1 LRRRAES
8 VVMNVLDQERDLPEL
23 IDLIYDAAV
32 DPTLWPRFL
41 DRLCD
46 MAPGAKSVMMM
57 HDANTRSI
65 NASVTARWEEDW
77 TTSYTDYYVK
87 HNQWTAEFAHFDVG
101 RAMIVDDIVPRAV
114 TMKSEFY
121 EDWLRPQNL
130 VTGVTVSVFKE
141 NLRYM
146 NFSVLYQDA
155 DDDLQKRNVA
165 ILQELSPH
173 LRRAGQVHRQI
184 SGLTFQS
191 RAIEQAFDSLNR
203 GVVLLQPDG
212 RCFYYNDRAKRFLDM
227 NDGLI
232 QYRDGRIGCQD
243 AEAEAD
249 LYRALLM
256 AGKTAQMKGSSP
268 GDIIA
273 VPRRSSALPW
283 SLMIAPI
290 PASALDFGYSN
301 GAVVVFIVDPEQK
314 PVISVAGLRAVLGLT
329 ASEARVA
336 IALAE
341 GLSPEEIAKL
351 HGNAILTV
359 RTHLRNAMGKAGVSR
374 LAELVALVLRC
385 QMTAES

>member
-1 LRRRAES
+1 L
-8 VVMNVLDQERDLPEL
+8 VTNVINQERDLPEL

-65 NASVTARWEEDW
+65 TGSVTARWEDDW

-87 HNQWTAEFAHFDVG
+87 HNQWTDEFAHFDVG
-101 RAMIVDDIVPRAV
+101 RAMIVDDIVPRSV
-114 TMKSEFY
+114 TLKSEFY

-130 VTGVTVSVFKE
+130 VTGVTISVFKE

-146 NFSVLYQDA
+146 NFSVLYQEA
-155 DDDLQKRNVA
+155 DDDLQQRNVA
-165 ILQELSPH
+165 LLQELSPH
-173 LRRAGQVHRQI
+173 LRRAGQVNRQM
-184 SGLTFQS
+184 SGLKFQS
-191 RAIEQAFDSLNR
+191 RAIEQAFDGLNR

-212 RCFYYNDRAKRFLDM
+212 RFFYCNDRAKRFLDLA
-227 NDGLI
+227 DGLI
-232 QYRDGRIGCQD
+232 LHRDGRIGCQD
-243 AEAEAD
+243 QEAESQ
-249 LYRALLM
+249 LYRALVL
-256 AGKTAQMKGSSP
+256 AGKTAQMKGNAA
-268 GDIIA
+268 GDIVA
-273 VPRRSSALPW
+273 VPRRGGGLPW

-301 GAVVVFIVDPEQK
+301 GAVVLFIVDPEQK
-314 PVISVAGLRAVLGLT
+314 PVISVSGLRAILGLT
-329 ASEARVA
+329 AAEARAA

-341 GLSPEEIAKL
+341 GLSPDEIAKTQ
-351 HGNAILTV
+351 GNAILTV

-385 QMTAES
+385 QLTAES

>member
-1 LRRRAES
+1 M
-8 VVMNVLDQERDLPEL
+8 VKKVLDQERDLPEL

-57 HDANTRSI
+57 HDANTRSL

-101 RAMIVDDIVPRAV
+101 RAMIVDDIVPREV
-114 TMKSEFY
+114 TLKSEFY

-146 NFSVLYQDA
+146 NFSVLYQEA
-155 DDDLQKRNVA
+155 DEELQRRNVA

-173 LRRAGQVHRQI
+173 LRRAGQVHRQM

-212 RCFYYNDRAKRFLDM
+212 RFFYCNDRAKCFLDM

-243 AEAEAD
+243 QEAEVL
-249 LYRALLM
+249 LYRALM
-256 AGKTAQMKGSSP
+256 AAGQTAQMKGSSA
-268 GDIIA
+268 GDIVA

-314 PVISVAGLRAVLGLT
+314 PAISVAGLRAILGLT

-341 GLSPEEIAKL
+341 GLSPEEIAKA

-359 RTHLRNAMGKAGVSR
+359 RTHLRNAMSKAGVSR

>member
-1 LRRRAES
+1 MVKKL
-8 VVMNVLDQERDLPEL
+8 LDQERDLPEL

-32 DPTLWPRFL
+32 DPTQWPRFL

-57 HDANTRSI
+57 HDANTRSL

-101 RAMIVDDIVPRAV
+101 RAMIVDDIVPREV
-114 TMKSEFY
+114 TLKSEFY
-121 EDWLRPQNL
+121 EDWLKPQNL

-146 NFSVLYQDA
+146 NFSVLYQEA
-155 DDDLQKRNVA
+155 DEDLQKRNVA

-173 LRRAGQVHRQI
+173 LRRAGQVHRQMA
-184 SGLTFQS
+184 GLTFQS

-212 RCFYYNDRAKRFLDM
+212 RFFYCNDRARRFLDM

-232 QYRDGRIGCQD
+232 QYRDGRVGCQD
-243 AEAEAD
+243 QEAEIL
-249 LYRALLM
+249 LYRALMM
-256 AGKTAQMKGSSP
+256 AGNTAQMKGSAA
-268 GDIIA
+268 GDIVA

-314 PVISVAGLRAVLGLT
+314 PAISVSGLRAILGLT
-329 ASEARVA
+329 VSEARVA

-341 GLSPEEIAKL
+341 GMSPEEIAKA

-359 RTHLRNAMGKAGVSR
+359 RTHLRNAMSKAGVSR

-385 QMTAES
+385 QVTAES